1 MAHQEEALKAYIGLL
16 RTASRLEQV
25 AKKDV
30 RCYGLNI
37 TEFSVLE
44 LLYHKG
50 THTTQAIKEKI
61 LIASSSTTYVVD
73 QLVKKG
79 CVQREP
85 SQEDQRVIYVS
96 ITEAGRALMEKIFP
110 SHAQKIAASFSEL
123 SSEELQQLKTI
134 LRKIT
139 YDQK

>member
-79 CVQREP
+79 CVQREL
-85 SQEDQRVIYVS
+85 SQEDQRVTYVS

>member
-50 THTTQAIKEKI
+50 IHTTQAIKEKI

-79 CVQREP
+79 CVRREL
-85 SQEDQRVIYVS
+85 SQEDQRVTYVS

>member
-1 MAHQEEALKAYIGLL
+1 MVHQEEALKAYIGLL

-79 CVQREP
+79 CVRREP
-85 SQEDQRVIYVS
+85 SQEDQRVTYVS

>member
-79 CVQREP
+79 YVRREP
-85 SQEDQRVIYVS
+85 SQEDQRVTYVS

>member
-79 CVQREP
+79 CVRREP
-85 SQEDQRVIYVS
+85 SQEDQRVTTSV
-96 ITEAGRALMEKIFP
+96 
-110 SHAQKIAASFSEL
+110 
-123 SSEELQQLKTI
+123 
-134 LRKIT
+134 LRK
-139 YDQK
+139 QAGH

>member
-79 CVQREP
+79 CVRREH
-85 SQEDQRVIYVS
+85 SQEDQRVTYVR

>member
-79 CVQREP
+79 YVQREP
-85 SQEDQRVIYVS
+85 SQEDQRVTYVS

>member
-1 MAHQEEALKAYIGLL
+1 
-16 RTASRLEQV
+16 
-25 AKKDV
+25 
-30 RCYGLNI
+30 
-37 TEFSVLE
+37 
-44 LLYHKG
+44 
-50 THTTQAIKEKI
+50 
-61 LIASSSTTYVVD
+61 
-73 QLVKKG
+73 
-79 CVQREP
+79 EP
-85 SQEDQRVIYVS
+85 SQEDQRVTYVS

>member
-79 CVQREP
+79 CVRRES
-85 SQEDQRVIYVS
+85 SQEDQRVTYVR
-96 ITEAGRALMEKIFP
+96 ITEAGRALMEKNFP

>member
-85 SQEDQRVIYVS
+85 SLEDQRVTYVS

>member
-79 CVQREP
+79 CVRRES
-85 SQEDQRVIYVS
+85 SQEDQRVTYVR

>member
-79 CVQREP
+79 CVQRKL
-85 SQEDQRVIYVS
+85 SQEDQRVTYVS

-123 SSEELQQLKTI
+123 SSEELQQLKTM

>member
-73 QLVKKG
+73 QLAKKG
-79 CVQREP
+79 CVRLEP
-85 SQEDQRVIYVS
+85 SQEDQRVTYVS

>member
-1 MAHQEEALKAYIGLL
+1 MVHQEEALKAYIGLS

-61 LIASSSTTYVVD
+61 LIASDSTTYVVD

-79 CVQREP
+79 HVQREP
-85 SQEDQRVIYVS
+85 SQEDQRVTYVS

>member
-30 RCYGLNI
+30 LCYGLNI

-79 CVQREP
+79 CVRRES
-85 SQEDQRVIYVS
+85 SQEDQRVTYVR